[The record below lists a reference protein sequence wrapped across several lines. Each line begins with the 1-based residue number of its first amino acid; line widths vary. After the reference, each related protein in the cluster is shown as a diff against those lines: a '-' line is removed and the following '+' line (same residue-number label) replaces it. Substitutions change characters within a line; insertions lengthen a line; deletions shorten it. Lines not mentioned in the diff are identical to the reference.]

1 MATFP
6 FVCDEHQEREEVE
19 CLYSQLAG
27 RIPKCPEC
35 GRIMV
40 RDWAAQG
47 PGSFSNPSKGRY
59 GFISENILPGG
70 VPVHVD
76 SAQTEA
82 RLLKANGKERHTVS
96 PESQYRYKHRLDYT
110 RAPKGDA

>member
-1 MATFP
+1 VATFP
-6 FVCDEHQEREEVE
+6 FFCEEHQERETVD

-35 GRIMV
+35 GRLMI
-40 RDWAAQG
+40 RDWMAQG

-59 GFISENILPGG
+59 GFVSENILPGG
-70 VPVHVD
+70 VPVQVD

-82 RLLKANGKERHTVS
+82 KLLKANGKERHSVS
-96 PESQYRYKHRLDYT
+96 QESQYRHKHRMD
-110 RAPKGDA
+110 RVREAK